1 MKKKTIV
8 LTALLLA
15 DSDQLVTVESDGAK
29 PKPVQLRKGV
39 VMEIKL

>member
-29 PKPVQLRKGV
+29 PKPVHLRKDEPV
-39 VMEIKL
+39 EIKL